1 MFFNL
6 SKCWHRFKF
15 MRLYQSS
22 GPQPAKNFGGED
34 TFGNDYDV
42 IDVQSTIIRLFCNDQ
57 LANIG
62 EGIFFIVGGHGL
74 PQGGKKWAFAP
85 PANWHTNQI
94 GYVWKTWSRQ
104 FNSDINGINS
114 CNDSLFSG
122 MALTLH
128 KSQLHCFG
136 ITPWW
141 VAYGSVMSAH
151 LPAEADCETWER
163 IALLLD
169 FIV

>member
-1 MFFNL
+1 VFFNL

-22 GPQPAKNFGGED
+22 GPQLAKNFGGGRHFWQRLWRHRCAVNHHS
-34 TFGNDYDV
+34 TFLQWSACQHWWRN
-42 IDVQSTIIRLFCNDQ
+42 LFHSGRPW
-57 LANIG
+57 ASA
-62 EGIFFIVGGHGL
+62 
-74 PQGGKKWAFAP
+74 GGKKWAFAP